1 MIYKLISEK
10 RIKRFSGW
18 WQEGDTI
25 YTNAEAERRALES
38 GEWHHLVVDEQPEYN
53 PETQYLDYYYELL
66 EDTIHQRFTVKE
78 IEE

>member
-25 YTNAEAERRALES
+25 YTNAEAERRALKT

-53 PETQYLDYYYELL
+53 PETQYLDYHYELVG
-66 EDTIHQRFTVKE
+66 DTIHQRFTVKE